1 VDSATVLMWQGSA
14 APSLEI
20 AAIEVSDGCLTA
32 RGTSVRAAP
41 EPCAV
46 SYRLE
51 TTDAYVTVSL
61 GITAWGADWSR
72 SLELRRG
79 ADGAWTADPGGSLP
93 QLAGA
98 LDCDVA
104 YCCLTNTM
112 PVLRNRLHSRVG
124 TAELLVAWVSLP
136 DLRVHADRQRYRHLA
151 RAGGGAV
158 VRFESGRFS
167 ADVEFDAAGF
177 VVDYPGLARRVR

>member
-1 VDSATVLMWQGSA
+1 MWQGLA

-20 AAIEVSDGCLTA
+20 AAIEVAGGCLNA
-32 RGTSVRAAP
+32 RGTAVRAAP
-41 EPCAV
+41 QPCSV

-51 TTDAYVTVSL
+51 TNEAFVTASL
-61 GITAWGADWSR
+61 EVTAWGADWSR
-72 SLELRRG
+72 SLVLRRG
-79 ADGAWTADPGGSLP
+79 AGGAWRAEPGGPLP
-93 QLAGA
+93 QLDGA
-98 LDCDVA
+98 LDCDLA

-112 PVLRNRLHSRVG
+112 PVLRHGLHSHVG

-158 VRFESGRFS
+158 VRFESGRFA
-167 ADVEFDAAGF
+167 ADVEFDSAGF
-177 VVDYPGLARRVR
+177 VIDYPGLARRVR